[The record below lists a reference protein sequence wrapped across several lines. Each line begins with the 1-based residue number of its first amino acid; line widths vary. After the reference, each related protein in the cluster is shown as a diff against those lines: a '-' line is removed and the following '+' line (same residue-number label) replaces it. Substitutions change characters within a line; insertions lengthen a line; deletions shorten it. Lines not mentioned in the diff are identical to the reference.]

1 MTPKSKPTQSFSAR
15 LQLWV
20 RRGALRRFHLLKR
33 DTAHLPVTVA
43 WDRRDPT
50 SSGPHGEDRRAAP
63 AFTWDAADF
72 VVGGE
77 AAVDEDKT

>member
-1 MTPKSKPTQSFSAR
+1 MTPKSSLTQSLRGR

-33 DTAHLPVTVA
+33 DTAHLPVSVG
-43 WDRRDPT
+43 WDRRDPN
-50 SSGPHGEDRRAAP
+50 SSGPRGEDRRAAP
-63 AFTWDAADF
+63 PFTWDAADF

-77 AAVDEDKT
+77 TADEDKT